1 MQSAACALFAD
12 ESGQALVEYALIIG
26 LVALVSI
33 AAMTL
38 FGRKVNNSLGSSS
51 LLIQSLS

>member
-1 MQSAACALFAD
+1 MQSVACALLAD

-26 LVALVSI
+26 LIALVTVAS
-33 AAMTL
+33 MTL